1 MRNAKPSEETIK
13 HKDEILMLMAV
24 LLDDFRF
31 LEVQNEK
38 GGVNNMCE
46 VLDRI
51 EEKGVAKGME
61 KGMAKA
67 YNDLNLSVKQIAE
80 KVGISEEEV
89 QSILASQEAE

>member
-1 MRNAKPSEETIK
+1 
-13 HKDEILMLMAV
+13 
-24 LLDDFRF
+24 
-31 LEVQNEK
+31 
-38 GGVNNMCE
+38 MCE

-51 EEKGVAKGME
+51 EEKGVE
-61 KGMAKA
+61 KGMAKGMAKGMVIA